1 MPSLVRFLV
10 RFYCAFLILGGMA
23 WAVDLPF
30 RLGFAFTEA
39 EWLAFYISI
48 GTAAVFLKHPYGKDA
63 GIGEVLLGLAA
74 IAAWTYGALHLEA
87 WVYDFSG
94 NTPQK
99 YVPALIA
106 LLLVMEALR
115 KACGLS
121 ITLLVWTLIAY
132 GLFGHY
138 LPGPIQAAQTDPR
151 SLAMYLFTDTG
162 AILGLVMSI
171 VATLVLAFVIFG
183 RMMEVS
189 GATNFFTDIALA
201 AMGHKRGG
209 PAKVAIVASALF
221 GSVSSSP
228 VGNIVST
235 GVMTIPL
242 MKRSGFKPS
251 EAAAIEAVAST
262 GGQIAPPVMGATAFL
277 MAEFLQISYF
287 DVVIAALLPAFF
299 YYACLFMQ
307 VDAEARNRGLVGM
320 ARDQLPSAMAAL
332 RTGWIFVFPLGVL
345 IYLLFFTGSQPAFAA
360 LGSALVLL
368 ALSMA
373 KKRFLNRADWAN
385 FLFDGG
391 EGMLPLI
398 MIGAGAGIVIGIMN
412 LSGLGESLSFL
423 LVEAARNWGSFVM
436 LVLTA
441 ILSIILGMG
450 MPSTAIYIVLATV
463 IAPALNQ
470 MGIPVLASHMFIF
483 YFGVMSF
490 LTPPVA
496 VSSYVAAGLAK
507 APLWETG
514 WTGMRY
520 SAIAF
525 VVPFLWCYEPA
536 LLLDDS
542 VLAISTVT
550 AITLGAL
557 MIYAKAQTG
566 ILFRLLPTSPAL
578 GPVPALIA
586 LALVVA
592 PIVFGPTSPISM
604 ALALVSLLAGFWPAA
619 SPRSVQAAGA

>member
-1 MPSLVRFLV
+1 MTALASLLARL
-10 RFYCAFLILGGMA
+10 YCAFLIIGGIA

-30 RLGFAFTEA
+30 RLGFSFTEA
-39 EWLAFYISI
+39 EWLSVYVAVAI
-48 GTAAVFLKHPYGKDA
+48 AAVMLKHPYAKEA
-63 GIGEVLLGLAA
+63 GPIEILLGFLA
-74 IAAWTYGALHLEA
+74 IAVWTYGAIHLEE

-94 NTPQK
+94 HTPQK
-99 YVPALIA
+99 FVPAVIA

-121 ITLLVWTLIAY
+121 ITLLVWVLIAY
-132 GLFGHY
+132 GLFGDY
-138 LPGPIQAAQTDPR
+138 IPGPLQAAQSDPR
-151 SLAMYLFTDTG
+151 TLAMYLYTDTG

-183 RMMEVS
+183 RLMEVS
-189 GATNFFTDIALA
+189 GATTFFTDLAMA

-209 PAKVAIVASALF
+209 PAKVAILASALF

-242 MKRSGFKPS
+242 MKRSGFRAS
-251 EAAAIEAVAST
+251 QAAAIEAVAST

-277 MAEFLQISYF
+277 MAEFLQISYYE
-287 DVVIAALLPAFF
+287 VVIAALLPAFF

-307 VDAEARNRGLVGM
+307 VDAEARHRGLQGLP
-320 ARDQLPSAMAAL
+320 RDQLPSAMAAL
-332 RTGWIFVFPLGVL
+332 RNGWIFAFPLGVL
-345 IYLLFFTGSQPAFAA
+345 IYLLFFSGSQPAFAA
-360 LGSALVLL
+360 LGSAFVMLL
-368 ALSMA
+368 LSML
-373 KKRFLNRADWAN
+373 KKRFLNRKDWGS

-391 EGMLPLI
+391 EGMLPLV

-423 LVEAARNWGSFVM
+423 LVEAARNWGSLAM
-436 LVLTA
+436 LALTA

-463 IAPALNQ
+463 IAPALSQ
-470 MGIPVLASHMFIF
+470 MGIPVLASHLFIF

-514 WTGMRY
+514 WLGMRY

-542 VLAISTVT
+542 LLAIATVT
-550 AITLGAL
+550 AVTLGAL
-557 MIYAKAQTG
+557 MIYSKGLTS
-566 ILFRLLPTSPAL
+566 ILFRALPSFRGLAAI
-578 GPVPALIA
+578 PALIG
-586 LALVVA
+586 LALVVS
-592 PIVFGPTSPISM
+592 PIVFGPVSPVSI
-604 ALALVSLLAGFWPAA
+604 ALAVAALAIGLWPATK
-619 SPRSVQAAGA
+619 AA